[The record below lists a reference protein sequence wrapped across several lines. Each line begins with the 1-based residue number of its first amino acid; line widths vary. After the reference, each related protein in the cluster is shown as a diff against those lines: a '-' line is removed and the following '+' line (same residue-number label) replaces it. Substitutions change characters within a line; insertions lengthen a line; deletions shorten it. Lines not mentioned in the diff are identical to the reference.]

1 MNIKRNNIKRNAL
14 LAVMGLVLAGGAATA
29 ASADTL
35 HPRRAEVNER
45 LAIQNHRIV
54 EARHE
59 GDINA
64 RQAWRL
70 HSADYRA
77 RRQEVRFAHFHH
89 GHITRH
95 EQRRLNREENRIS
108 RRIPS

>member
-1 MNIKRNNIKRNAL
+1 MSIKRNAL
-14 LAVMGLVLAGGAATA
+14 LAIMGLVLAGGAATA

-45 LAIQNHRIV
+45 LANQNHRIA
-54 EARHE
+54 EARRE
-59 GDINA
+59 GEISP

-70 HSADYRA
+70 HRADYRV

-108 RRIPS
+108 RHIPS